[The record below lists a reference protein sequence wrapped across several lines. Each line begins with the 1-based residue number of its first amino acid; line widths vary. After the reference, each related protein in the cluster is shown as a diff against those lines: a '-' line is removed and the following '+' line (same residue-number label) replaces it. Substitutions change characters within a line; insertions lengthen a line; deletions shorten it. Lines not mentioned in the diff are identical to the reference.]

1 MNSPVDKGLRLE
13 VNWHDADVL
22 RICIACWN
30 GMFGGVADAY
40 VEIGKLEQTAQK
52 LQGFPRSPTDKREVI
67 LGQFGPDTAGGA
79 TSLQF
84 FCANGAGHAYVEIK
98 MEADQSLAG
107 VTQSTVLVL
116 RIEPASLDVFVADLL
131 RLEADKYGCALLRA
145 T

>member
-52 LQGFPRSPTDKREVI
+52 LQGARAQPCPLQAKARSDPRTI
-67 LGQFGPDTAGGA
+67 
-79 TSLQF
+79 
-84 FCANGAGHAYVEIK
+84 
-98 MEADQSLAG
+98 
-107 VTQSTVLVL
+107 
-116 RIEPASLDVFVADLL
+116 
-131 RLEADKYGCALLRA
+131 RA
-145 T
+145 